1 MDERW
6 LLWINQG
13 WAHPF
18 WDGLFWWVSERIWF
32 SYPLAAIFLYFSVRR
47 CGPAGA
53 RLFLVMALTIGAGD
67 LLGNQLKGWFA
78 EPRPCYV
85 MHEQM
90 RSVGHSEPRQC
101 GPSATGMPSNH
112 ALNFFAAATFIAL
125 MTPWRGWHLLLFAV
139 AVLVGLSRIYLGKHF
154 PSQVLAGALI
164 GAMVGWLGAWLALR
178 YRAVLGLPWMAPT
191 VPASSFI
198 LHPFTPGS
206 HSTAATMNPDST
218 AASVVS
224 ATPPPPS
231 PSPLPP
237 LPPHHLS
244 LVVPLYNER
253 ENIVPLLA
261 GIHEALVDYPHPWE
275 LIVVDDGSSDGTAEQ
290 LTAEADRHGD
300 HVRVLTLQRNF
311 GQTAA
316 MQAGIDVA
324 RGDVIATLDGD
335 LQNDPGDIPRLVAQ
349 LLAGNLDLV
358 VGWRQDRQDNVW
370 LRTIPS
376 RIANRLIGNI
386 TGVRLHDY
394 GCSLKVYR
402 ASVIKEVRLY
412 GEMHR
417 FIPAWVSVRTAPQ
430 RIREAV
436 VNHRARL
443 HGESKYGLSRTFRV
457 LVDLLSVYFFL
468 RFLSRPGHF
477 FGRIGLVSGGLGV
490 LVLGYLFV
498 QKLLLGADIGTR
510 PLLLVGVLLV
520 LMAVQFL
527 TTGVL
532 SELITRIY
540 FASSASRPYAIRT
553 DSSTPAT
560 DETGW
565 RSPHD

>member
-1 MDERW
+1 MNPDP
-6 LLWINQG
+6 
-13 WAHPF
+13 H
-18 WDGLFWWVSERIWF
+18 
-32 SYPLAAIFLYFSVRR
+32 
-47 CGPAGA
+47 
-53 RLFLVMALTIGAGD
+53 
-67 LLGNQLKGWFA
+67 
-78 EPRPCYV
+78 
-85 MHEQM
+85 
-90 RSVGHSEPRQC
+90 
-101 GPSATGMPSNH
+101 
-112 ALNFFAAATFIAL
+112 
-125 MTPWRGWHLLLFAV
+125 
-139 AVLVGLSRIYLGKHF
+139 
-154 PSQVLAGALI
+154 
-164 GAMVGWLGAWLALR
+164 
-178 YRAVLGLPWMAPT
+178 PT
-191 VPASSFI
+191 VP
-198 LHPFTPGS
+198 
-206 HSTAATMNPDST
+206 STQ
-218 AASVVS
+218 
-224 ATPPPPS
+224 PPAP
-231 PSPLPP
+231 
-237 LPPHHLS
+237 PPHHLS

-253 ENIVPLLA
+253 ENVAPLLD
-261 GIHEALVDYPHPWE
+261 GIHEALAHYPHPWE
-275 LIVVDDGSSDGTAEQ
+275 LIVVDDGSGDGTAEQ
-290 LTAEADRHGD
+290 LAIEAGRHGD

-316 MQAGIDVA
+316 MQAGIDAA

-335 LQNDPGDIPRLVAQ
+335 LQNDPADIPRLVAQ
-349 LLAGNLDLV
+349 LLAGDLDLV
-358 VGWRQDRQDNVW
+358 VGWRRERQDNVW

-436 VNHRARL
+436 VNHRARM

-468 RFLSRPGHF
+468 RFLTRPGHF
-477 FGRIGLVSGGLGV
+477 FGRIGLASGSLGI
-490 LVLGYLFV
+490 LVLGYLFA
-498 QKLLLGADIGTR
+498 QKLLLGAHIGTR

-540 FASSASRPYAIRT
+540 FASSASRPYAVRA
-553 DSSTPAT
+553 SGPVAVK

-565 RSPHD
+565 RLP

>member
-1 MDERW
+1 MNPDP
-6 LLWINQG
+6 
-13 WAHPF
+13 H
-18 WDGLFWWVSERIWF
+18 
-32 SYPLAAIFLYFSVRR
+32 
-47 CGPAGA
+47 
-53 RLFLVMALTIGAGD
+53 
-67 LLGNQLKGWFA
+67 
-78 EPRPCYV
+78 
-85 MHEQM
+85 
-90 RSVGHSEPRQC
+90 
-101 GPSATGMPSNH
+101 
-112 ALNFFAAATFIAL
+112 
-125 MTPWRGWHLLLFAV
+125 
-139 AVLVGLSRIYLGKHF
+139 
-154 PSQVLAGALI
+154 
-164 GAMVGWLGAWLALR
+164 
-178 YRAVLGLPWMAPT
+178 PT
-191 VPASSFI
+191 VP
-198 LHPFTPGS
+198 PEQP
-206 HSTAATMNPDST
+206 AA
-218 AASVVS
+218 
-224 ATPPPPS
+224 PPP
-231 PSPLPP
+231 
-237 LPPHHLS
+237 HRLS
-244 LVVPLYNER
+244 LVAPLYNER
-253 ENIVPLLA
+253 ENVAPLLA
-261 GIHEALVDYPHPWE
+261 GIHEALADYPHPWE
-275 LIVVDDGSSDGTAEQ
+275 LIVVDDGSSDGAAEQ
-290 LTAEADRHGD
+290 LTAEAGRYGD

-316 MQAGIDVA
+316 MQAGIDAA

-335 LQNDPGDIPRLVAQ
+335 LQNDPADIPRLVAQ
-349 LLAGNLDLV
+349 LLADNLDLV
-358 VGWRQDRQDNVW
+358 VGWRQDRQDNLW

-443 HGESKYGLSRTFRV
+443 HGESKYGLGRTFRV

-477 FGRIGLVSGGLGV
+477 FGRIGLASGGLGV
-490 LVLGYLFV
+490 LVLGYLFA
-498 QKLLLGADIGTR
+498 QKLFLGAHIGTR

-540 FASSASRPYAIRT
+540 FASSASRPYVVRA
-553 DSSTPAT
+553 DGSAPVT
-560 DETGW
+560 DEAGW
-565 RSPHD
+565 RTPHG

>member
-1 MDERW
+1 M
-6 LLWINQG
+6 
-13 WAHPF
+13 
-18 WDGLFWWVSERIWF
+18 
-32 SYPLAAIFLYFSVRR
+32 
-47 CGPAGA
+47 
-53 RLFLVMALTIGAGD
+53 
-67 LLGNQLKGWFA
+67 
-78 EPRPCYV
+78 
-85 MHEQM
+85 
-90 RSVGHSEPRQC
+90 
-101 GPSATGMPSNH
+101 
-112 ALNFFAAATFIAL
+112 
-125 MTPWRGWHLLLFAV
+125 
-139 AVLVGLSRIYLGKHF
+139 
-154 PSQVLAGALI
+154 
-164 GAMVGWLGAWLALR
+164 
-178 YRAVLGLPWMAPT
+178 
-191 VPASSFI
+191 
-198 LHPFTPGS
+198 
-206 HSTAATMNPDST
+206 
-218 AASVVS
+218 
-224 ATPPPPS
+224 
-231 PSPLPP
+231 
-237 LPPHHLS
+237 
-244 LVVPLYNER
+244 PLYNER
-253 ENIVPLLA
+253 ENVAPLLA
-261 GIHEALVDYPHPWE
+261 GIHEALTDYPHPWE
-275 LIVVDDGSSDGTAEQ
+275 LIVVDDGSSDGTAER
-290 LTAEADRHGD
+290 LSVEANRHGNY
-300 HVRVLTLQRNF
+300 VRVLTLQRNF

-316 MQAGIDVA
+316 MQAGIDAA

-335 LQNDPGDIPRLVAQ
+335 LQTDPADIPRLVAQ
-349 LLAGNLDLV
+349 LLTDNLDLV

-386 TGVRLHDY
+386 TEVRLHDY

-468 RFLSRPGHF
+468 RFLTRPGHF
-477 FGRIGLVSGGLGV
+477 FGRIGLACGGVGV
-490 LVLGYLFV
+490 LVLGYLFA
-498 QKLLLGADIGTR
+498 QKLFLGAHIGTR

-540 FASSASRPYAIRT
+540 FASSASRPYVVRA
-553 DSSTPAT
+553 DGSAPVT

-565 RSPHD
+565 RAPHG